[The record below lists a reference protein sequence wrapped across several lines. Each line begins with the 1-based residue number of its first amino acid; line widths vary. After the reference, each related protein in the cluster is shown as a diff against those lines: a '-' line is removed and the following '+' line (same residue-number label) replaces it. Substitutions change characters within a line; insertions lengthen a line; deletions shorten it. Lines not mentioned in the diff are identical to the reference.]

1 MYIHGVLLLYARDHV
16 QYTVSV
22 YWCFVYMLVCLCVHV
37 CDTRIYVTYSI
48 LLVTSEKNVKLKQVH
63 EKTVTTPL

>member
-1 MYIHGVLLLYARDHV
+1 MGVLLLYARDHV

-48 LLVTSEKNVKLKQVH
+48 LLVTSEKNVKLKRVH